1 MSYLDPY
8 QQYMSGDH
16 SMPSQG
22 LGMAGLTAALPAVGV
37 GLQGVG
43 LLSSLYGNYK
53 QQKAQ
58 ERQYRDQKAE
68 YDRQQALAA
77 EDRKLKQMDDE
88 MAREQNAGNYAGA
101 QRDNRLA
108 RYQDYFKFRGI

>member
-16 SMPSQG
+16 SMPQAPAGGG
-22 LGMAGLTAALPAVGV
+22 LIAALPAVGL

-68 YDRQQALAA
+68 YERQQALAA

-88 MAREQNAGNYAGA
+88 MSREQNAGNYAGA